1 MNDTLLTIIL
11 VLFICGISMKMYL
24 DSDYFN
30 LRCIVSSV
38 NGKEYCV
45 RERSKSH
52 LVVDILAK
60 TSIKMDKLIAHL
72 KEKYPDRDNV
82 KRLVKKCNPSKIKE
96 ILPTSKY
103 TAYSENKGE
112 KLAFCATTKKDNSE
126 LIDENTLMF
135 VALHEMSHIASKT
148 IGHNEE
154 FWKNFRFLI
163 HESKEIGIYQPE
175 NYKKQPKEYCGM
187 TISDNPYYD
196 M

>member
-1 MNDTLLTIIL
+1 MNDTFLTILL
-11 VLFICGISMKMYL
+11 VLFICSISIKMYL

-30 LRCIVSSV
+30 LTCIVSNV

-52 LVVDILAK
+52 LVADILAK
-60 TSIKMDKLIAHL
+60 TSIKMEKLIEHL
-72 KEKYPDRDNV
+72 KEKYPERENV
-82 KRLVKKCNPSKIKE
+82 MRLVKKCKPSKIKE
-96 ILPTSKY
+96 VLPTSKY

-112 KLAFCATTKKDNSE
+112 KLAFCATTSRDNQE

-135 VALHEMSHIASKT
+135 VALHEMAHIATKT

-163 HESKEIGIYQPE
+163 HESKTINIYNPIDY
-175 NYKKQPKEYCGM
+175 NKNPKKYCGM